1 MSRFTVIV
9 ALIILSACA
18 GAGGLKPSI
27 ATSPPGYLQS
37 FPLGSVT
44 ETEMISK
51 SGPPD
56 RTIDFGG
63 KKAFVYQLG
72 EGLGVRTFTYIFEHG
87 VIADVLY
94 NDNGPY
100 NGSTAKK
107 AQNK

>member
-1 MSRFTVIV
+1 MRRLVI
-9 ALIILSACA
+9 AATLLFSACA
-18 GAGGLKPSI
+18 AGGLKPSI
-27 ATSPPGYLQS
+27 MTSPPGYLQS

-51 SGPPD
+51 AGPPD
-56 RTIDFGG
+56 RTIDIDG
-63 KKAFVYQLG
+63 KKAFVYQFG
-72 EGLGVRTFTYIFEHG
+72 ELLGVRTFTYMFERG

>member
-1 MSRFTVIV
+1 MSRLLVIV
-9 ALIILSACA
+9 TLILSGCA

-27 ATSPPGYLQS
+27 ATSPPGYLES

-56 RTIDFGG
+56 RTIDIGG
-63 KKAFVYQLG
+63 KKAFVYQMG
-72 EGLGVRTFTYIFEHG
+72 EGLGVRTYTYIFERD

-107 AQNK
+107 AQSK

>member
-1 MSRFTVIV
+1 MSRLFVIV
-9 ALIILSACA
+9 ALILSACA

-27 ATSPPGYLQS
+27 ATSPPGYLES
-37 FPLGSVT
+37 FPLGSMT

-56 RTIDFGG
+56 RTIDIGG

-72 EGLGVRTFTYIFEHG
+72 EGLGVRTYTYIFEDG
-87 VIADVLY
+87 VIVDVLY

-107 AQNK
+107 AQSK